1 MQSEPQPKVNS
12 TAAGPRIGLALILF
26 LLGAALA
33 LRDMSTSN
41 RPHELTAAPYVTL
54 LFALSS
60 ILAMRGWFLVARS
73 RKARADA
80 SLLPT
85 VLLLFLGSFILV
97 NLFLLLSAASTAV
110 TVIIG

>member
-1 MQSEPQPKVNS
+1 MQSEPQPKVNPP
-12 TAAGPRIGLALILF
+12 AAGPRIGLALILF

-33 LRDMSTSN
+33 LRDLSTSN
-41 RPHELTAAPYVTL
+41 RPHELTAAPYVTV
-54 LFALSS
+54 LFAVSS

-97 NLFLLLSAASTAV
+97 NLLLLLSAAKTAV
-110 TVIIG
+110 TVVID